1 VSKPGKGHN
10 CSWPALAKPIHTFLT
25 LWEAVLNLRA
35 SSILPSLNLILPP
48 PHLAHRLDLTMS
60 APPNDGYGQFQGQPY
75 DQQAAQP
82 YEDQPQDNVQQ
93 AGAPGK
99 KKKRGY
105 AAQAFDVGTGANATA
120 GGAMQAG
127 AQPYGM
133 PPVQNAPAYGGY
145 GASDPQAA
153 ASPAGF
159 QQPYGQQPAAPQ
171 QPAYGYQAPDQGYQ
185 SQVPQPGPGT
195 PGVAGIT
202 QGMGGMQIGPQPGN
216 QQPPQQGVHAVRPA
230 VLNQLYPTDL
240 LNQPFNASELDLPPP
255 PIFLPPNSSVTPS
268 PEANCPPRY
277 IRSTVNAVPTTNSLL
292 KKSKLPLALVIQPYG
307 ALHDSEDPVPLVQ
320 DQVIARCRRCRTY
333 INPYVTFLDHGHRWK
348 CNMCNLSN
356 DVPQAFDW
364 DAAAQQSVD
373 RWQRHELNH
382 SVVEFVAPQEYMVR
396 PPQPLVY
403 LFLFD
408 VSYAAVSSGLLA
420 TSARTILDSLSR
432 IPNVDRRTRLGFIA
446 VDSSLHY
453 FSVPKDADENA
464 ETNMLVVSDLDEP
477 FLPVPHDLLVPL
489 AESRQSIEKFLQRLP
504 QMFVNNQSNGS
515 CMGPALRAG
524 HKLISALGGKIVVLT
539 ASLPNLGVGKLD
551 MREDKKLL
559 GTSKESGLLQPSN
572 SFYKSFAVECSKN
585 QVSIDMFLFSS
596 QYQDVAS
603 LSNLPRYT
611 GGQTWFYP
619 GWHASRPEDALKFAS
634 EFSDFLSS
642 EIGLEAVL
650 RVRATTGL
658 RMNTFYGNFFNR
670 SSDLCAFPA
679 FPRDQ
684 CYVVEVAIDENLG
697 KTTICLQAA
706 VLHTTCNG
714 ERRIRV
720 MTLCLPTTTNLSDMY
735 ASADP
740 VAITTYFSH
749 KAVERVLSTSLDAAR
764 TALQSKLTELL
775 QTFKKELAG
784 GSMGGGLQFPANLR
798 SLPVLFLGLIK
809 NVGLRNSA
817 QIPSDIRSAALCLLS
832 TLPPPLLMR
841 YIYPRLY
848 SLHDMS
854 DNAGVP
860 DQETG
865 AITLPPAMNL
875 SSERFAPYGLYL
887 IDDGQT
893 QFLWVGRDAVPQLLA
908 DVFGVEDRTQLQVGK
923 GRVPELEND
932 FNERIRAVVQKSRDH
947 RSLQVGSITVP
958 HLYVVRED
966 GEPSL
971 KLWAQTLL
979 VEDRAEQSVSAAQ
992 WLGTLREKV
1001 VQ

>member
-1 VSKPGKGHN
+1 
-10 CSWPALAKPIHTFLT
+10 
-25 LWEAVLNLRA
+25 
-35 SSILPSLNLILPP
+35 
-48 PHLAHRLDLTMS
+48 MS

-75 DQQAAQP
+75 DQQQP
-82 YEDQPQDNVQQ
+82 GGQPQDDQFAQQ
-93 AGAPGK
+93 AAAAAGK

-105 AAQAFDVGTGANATA
+105 AAQAFDVGTGANAGATP
-120 GGAMQAG
+120 GGAPMQPG

-133 PPVQNAPAYGGY
+133 PPAQQAPTYGGY
-145 GASDPQAA
+145 GASDPLAA
-153 ASPAGF
+153 PAQPGYP
-159 QQPYGQQPAAPQ
+159 QQPAYGQQPAAPQ
-171 QPAYGYQAPDQGYQ
+171 QPAYGYQAPDQGY
-185 SQVPQPGPGT
+185 PAPGAQPGA

-202 QGMGGMQIGPQPGN
+202 QGMGGMQITPQPGQ
-216 QQPPQQGVHAVRPA
+216 QQPPQAGVHAVRPA

-240 LNQPFNASELDLPPP
+240 LNQPFNASELDLPAPA
-255 PIFLPPNSSVTPS
+255 IVLPPNSSVTPS
-268 PEANCPPRY
+268 PTANCPSRF
-277 IRSTVNAVPTTNSLL
+277 IRSTVNAIPTTNNLL
-292 KKSKLPLALVIQPYG
+292 KKSKLPLGLVIQPYG
-307 ALHDSEDPVPLVQ
+307 ALHDDEDPVPLIQ

-333 INPYVTFLDHGHRWK
+333 INPYVTFLDHGHRWR

-408 VSYAAVSSGLLA
+408 VSYAAISSGLLA
-420 TSARTILDSLSR
+420 TSARTILDSLNR
-432 IPNVDRRTRLGFIA
+432 IPNADRRTRLGFLA
-446 VDSSLHY
+446 FDSSLHY

-464 ETNMLVVSDLDEP
+464 ETNMYVVGDLDEP
-477 FLPVPHDLLVPL
+477 FLPVPQGLLVPL
-489 AESRQSIEKFLQRLP
+489 AESRQSIEKFLQKLP
-504 QMFVNNQSNGS
+504 LMFQNNQSNAS
-515 CMGPALRAG
+515 CMGPALKAG
-524 HKLISALGGKIVVLT
+524 QNLISALGGKIVVLT

-559 GTSKESGLLQPSN
+559 GTSKEAGLLQTAN

-611 GGQTWFYP
+611 GGQTYFYP
-619 GWHASRPEDALKFAS
+619 GWHASRPDDALKFAS

-642 EIGLEAVL
+642 EVGLEAVL

-670 SSDLCAFPA
+670 SSDLCSFPS

-697 KTTICLQAA
+697 KTAICMQAA

-740 VAITTYFSH
+740 VAISTFYTH
-749 KAVERVLSTSLDAAR
+749 KAVEKALGSGLDAAR
-764 TALQSKLTELL
+764 ESLQSKLTELL

-798 SLPVLFLGLIK
+798 SLPMLFLGLIK
-809 NVGLRNSA
+809 HVGLRKSA

-848 SLHDMS
+848 SLHDMP

-860 DQETG
+860 DPETG
-865 AITLPPAMNL
+865 VIALPPTLNL

-893 QFLWVGRDAVPQLLA
+893 QFLWIGRDAVPQLLA
-908 DVFGVEDRTQLQVGK
+908 DVFGVEDRGQLQVGK
-923 GRVPELEND
+923 GRVPELDDNE
-932 FNERIRAVVQKSRDH
+932 FNERVRAVIQKSRDH
-947 RSLQVGSITVP
+947 RALQVGSITVP
-958 HLYVVRED
+958 HLYIVREE

-979 VEDRAEQSVSAAQ
+979 VEDRADQSVSAAQ
-992 WLGTLREKV
+992 WLGTLREKAG
-1001 VQ
+1001 